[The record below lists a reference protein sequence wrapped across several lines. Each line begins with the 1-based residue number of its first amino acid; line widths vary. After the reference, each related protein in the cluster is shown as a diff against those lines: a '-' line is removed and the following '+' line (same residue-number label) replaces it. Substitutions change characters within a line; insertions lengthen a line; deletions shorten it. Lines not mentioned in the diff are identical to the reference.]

1 MNRDDHRRYERNQA
15 DDLHK
20 VVAGGFAIRIGCKRC
35 KTERIIEAKPLLAL
49 FVARRWE
56 TNLIAA
62 SNRLR
67 CRSCGA
73 KWGWMEA
80 HIGGADSPSIGPTTD
95 EEYKRLLARLRR

>member
-1 MNRDDHRRYERNQA
+1 MNWDDHRRYERNRA

-20 VVAGGFAIRIGCKRC
+20 LVAGGFAVRIGCKRC
-35 KTERIIEAKPLLAL
+35 KAERTVEAKPLLAL
-49 FVARRWE
+49 FVAKRWE

-73 KWGWMEA
+73 KWAWLQA
-80 HIGGADSPSIGPTTD
+80 HDGAPDSPSIGPTND